1 MLSRVNKPGT
11 RLRSRGKRRKKFRM
25 GKKKKSIIG
34 IIGMSNDAP
43 IHECEIEKNLSTT

>member
-11 RLRSRGKRRKKFRM
+11 RLCSRGKRRKKFRM
-25 GKKKKSIIG
+25 GKKKIIG

-43 IHECEIEKNLSTT
+43 IHECEIEKNLSTTW

>member
-1 MLSRVNKPGT
+1 MLSRVNKPET

-25 GKKKKSIIG
+25 GKKKIIG

-43 IHECEIEKNLSTT
+43 IHECEIEKNLSTTW